1 MYGRSYCITHTAHVI
16 QHPLHSTPHYSHVD
30 ARLSSAGTE
39 RHSRDSTTI
48 SRCALHAM
56 GDAQGGKDV
65 PNGVS
70 EKHDEMEALRAQLK
84 AARADAEKRTEQLE
98 AAKEKAKALI
108 RLQQERAKG
117 DKQRLES
124 ENKAKQQTIDDL
136 TKRITELVPPP
147 GSSVQSDLQEK
158 VEAQEK
164 TITDLLNRIKELVP
178 PPDDKAASPPA
189 KQRPP
194 SAASTSKHPPAQ
206 KIAVIRE
213 RILKLAGETNKQV
226 VAEVAEECEQIEADV
241 VALADDF
248 LAAKTALGLAEQDG
262 QSATRYAGEARSET
276 RALRAKLAAAEKSV
290 AEARAQVKKLE
301 KQTAAPSAPTPNSKE
316 LTQLRDEKAALDVKL
331 AGMDA
336 ILTEKNTELNK
347 VREKAR
353 VYLKQINADKRAAEQ
368 RMKGEV
374 DSLKEKLD
382 GMKTLVANAE
392 KNAKAQDAELENCLS
407 LVSEKQK
414 TIQSLNMALSTERGA
429 VANSAKQLLQLREE
443 FAKYKERARVALEER
458 DSRLHKSDTAVET
471 ATEELRTE
479 LEQVRGQLA
488 ETRRQLATAKKH
500 NADAKFNLERAIR
513 AETAL
518 ELQRSSASTESSVQI
533 ANLRKMERQ
542 VEMAEERLAD
552 VRTRAE
558 EAESRVESLTSRL
571 SSVNQKLTDA
581 VQDAAA
587 KEKVSELELN
597 RLREKVSLLQ
607 TQLVKS
613 NSSATAAHRVA
624 AVAARALSSSP
635 LPGATADRASTSLD
649 MTPRVSPA
657 VSHLAL
663 SPLLKGARSHDE
675 GLSRF
680 NSGSLQKVMASHS
693 HSMGLSSPRSTA
705 GESDDAAFR
714 ENQVAVL
721 TSQLSEL
728 STLLDDSQE
737 EAKTREQQNSLLK
750 SEVKRLEQQ
759 LGAAQKLH
767 DGAPFNY
774 LRSVVMSYLENP
786 DNALLPVLADVLAI
800 SKDELDRIK
809 GRPPRAPSGGGG
821 RVLSFL
827 GRR

>member
-1 MYGRSYCITHTAHVI
+1 MEKAKGSGSI
-16 QHPLHSTPHYSHVD
+16 
-30 ARLSSAGTE
+30 
-39 RHSRDSTTI
+39 
-48 SRCALHAM
+48 
-56 GDAQGGKDV
+56 
-65 PNGVS
+65 PNGLS
-70 EKHDEMEALRAQLK
+70 EKQNTKSSEIVDLRSQLA
-84 AARADAEKRTEQLE
+84 AARADAEKRSEQLE

-108 RLQQERAKG
+108 RLQQERAKSE
-117 DKQRLES
+117 KQKLEAQN
-124 ENKAKQQTIDDL
+124 EQKQQTIDDL

-147 GSSVQSDLQEK
+147 EQSELKEQLQTK
-158 VEAQEK
+158 DK
-164 TITDLLNRIKELVP
+164 TIADLLNRIKELVP
-178 PPDDKAASPPA
+178 PPDDKTSSPPA

-194 SAASTSKHPPAQ
+194 TSSISKSSSSSKYPPAQ
-206 KIAVIRE
+206 KIAAIRQ
-213 RILKLAGETNKQV
+213 RVLKLAGESNKQL
-226 VAEVAEECEQIEADV
+226 VATVAEECKQVEADV

-262 QSATRYAGEARSET
+262 QHATRYAGEARNET
-276 RALRAKLAAAEKSV
+276 RALRARLAATEKSLT
-290 AEARAQVKKLE
+290 EARAQVKKLE
-301 KQTAAPSAPTPNSKE
+301 KESAAPSNASASAVVDSKE
-316 LTQLRDEKAALDVKL
+316 LDQLRDEKAAMDVKL

-353 VYLKQINADKRAAEQ
+353 DYLKKINADKRIAEQ
-368 RMKGEV
+368 RMQGEM

-382 GMKTLVANAE
+382 AMKTQMANAE
-392 KNAKAQDAELENCLS
+392 NNAKEQDSELENCLS

-414 TIQSLNMALSTERGA
+414 TIQSLNMALSTERGS
-429 VANSAKQLLQLREE
+429 VANSTKQLQQLRDE

-458 DSRLHKSDTAVET
+458 DSRLHKSDTAVEK

-479 LEQVRGQLA
+479 LGQLRGQFA
-488 ETRRQLATAKKH
+488 ETRRELSVAKKH
-500 NADAKFNLERAIR
+500 GADAKYNLERAIR

-518 ELQRSSASTESSVQI
+518 DLQRSSASTESSVQS
-533 ANLRKMERQ
+533 ANLRKMEQQ
-542 VEMAEERLAD
+542 VEMAEEQLAD

-558 EAESRVESLTSRL
+558 VAESRVSTLNSRL
-571 SSVNQKLTDA
+571 DSANQKLTDA
-581 VQDAAA
+581 MQNAAA
-587 KEKVSELELN
+587 KEKESELELY
-597 RLREKVSLLQ
+597 RLREKVSGLE

-635 LPGATADRASTSLD
+635 LPAANLDRAGTSQDL
-649 MTPRVSPA
+649 TPRGSPA
-657 VSHLAL
+657 VSTLAL

-675 GLSRF
+675 GLARF
-680 NSGSLQKVMASHS
+680 SSGSLQKVMASHS
-693 HSMGLSSPRSTA
+693 HSMGLSSPRSTT
-705 GESDDAAFR
+705 GEADDAAFR

-750 SEVKRLEQQ
+750 TEVKRLERQ
-759 LGAAQKLH
+759 LCAAQKLH

-786 DNALLPVLADVLAI
+786 DIALLPVLADVLAI

-827 GRR
+827 SRR